1 MILCYLFDNL
11 EFFAIMYVFYPG
23 GMSHEYADT
32 YLKFHH
38 DLKILQLDDT
48 EMASLSAIALFSAGI
63 LCV

>member
-1 MILCYLFDNL
+1 
-11 EFFAIMYVFYPG
+11 MYVFYPG

-48 EMASLSAIALFSAGI
+48 EMASLSAIALFSAGMLYFKIFI
-63 LCV
+63 LNVVHISFGT